1 LFNFME
7 VNRQYRLQNNHSN
20 QSRKEWSKEKKVS
33 KQGMEKKVRRHGME
47 KKVRRQGIEKK
58 VRR

>member
-1 LFNFME
+1 ME